1 MENIKILVPLDF
13 SDMGAKALHSA
24 EKFANLFNGTITPFH
39 SYLPLNE
46 VDGGPYMF
54 GMSTATMENYDEIEQ
69 ALHERLGELAREHID
84 PALVTNPLISIGN
97 PAQSIVEEG
106 KDYDMIVMS
115 THGRTGFSRFFLGSV
130 SEKVLRT
137 SHVPV
142 LIVNQERELSNLD
155 RIMVTTD
162 FSDHSKEAFPVAK
175 AVARQAN
182 ATLEVV
188 NVLAFDPQHDDEP
201 DESKVEVRNQRI
213 NVLAKE
219 LLHDI
224 SDLVETKV
232 IVSSDTPHEA
242 ILNYNLNNPHDL
254 IVMSTVGRTGID
266 YMMMGSTTANVAR
279 HGEKSRAQALIPKP
293 IPSNHCRSYPYQKL
307 SACSHLLCTYYYL

>member
-13 SDMGAKALHSA
+13 SDLGSKGLHSA
-24 EKFANLFNGTITPFH
+24 EKLAKLFNGTITPFH

-54 GMSTATMENYDEIEQ
+54 GMGTTAIDDYDEIEV
-69 ALHERLGELAREHID
+69 ALHDRLYELAKKEVD
-84 PALVTNPLISIGN
+84 PSLVAEPIISIGN

-106 KDYDMIVMS
+106 RDFDIIVMT

-130 SEKVLRT
+130 SEKVLRM
-137 SHVPV
+137 SYVPV
-142 LIVNQERELSNLD
+142 LVVNEQRELTDLK

-162 FSDHSKEAFPVAK
+162 FSDHSKRAFSIAK
-175 AVARQAN
+175 EIAKKAGAE
-182 ATLEVV
+182 LELV
-188 NVLAFDPQHDDEP
+188 NILAYDPQHEDEP
-201 DESKVEVRNQRI
+201 DDSKHQLREQRL

-219 LLHDI
+219 ELHEMGDLLK
-224 SDLVETKV
+224 TKL

-242 ILNYNLNNPHDL
+242 ILNYNIDDPHDL

-266 YMMMGSTTANVAR
+266 YLMMGSTTANVVR
-279 HGEKSRAQALIPKP
+279 NVKSPVLSINPKKV
-293 IPSNHCRSYPYQKL
+293 IQ
-307 SACSHLLCTYYYL
+307 

>member
-1 MENIKILVPLDF
+1 MENAKILVPLDF
-13 SDMGAKALHSA
+13 SDLGSKALHSA
-24 EKFANLFNGTITPFH
+24 EKLARLFNGSITPFH

-54 GMSTATMENYDEIEQ
+54 GMGSTSPNFEDYDEIED
-69 ALHERLGELAREHID
+69 ALYDRLGELAKNEVD
-84 PALVTNPLISIGN
+84 PSLVTKPLISIGN

-106 KDYDMIVMS
+106 KDFDLIVLT

-130 SEKVLRT
+130 SEKVLRM

-142 LIVNQERELSNLD
+142 LVVNQERELSDLNNIL
-155 RIMVTTD
+155 ITTD

-175 AVARQAN
+175 EIAQKAN
-182 ATLEVV
+182 ATLNVV
-188 NVLAFDPQHDDEP
+188 NILPYDPQHEDEP
-201 DESKVEVRNQRI
+201 DESKIQVREQRL

-224 SDLVETKV
+224 SDLVETNV
-232 IVSSDTPHEA
+232 IVSASTPHEA
-242 ILNYNLNNPHDL
+242 ILNYNLNYQHDL

-266 YMMMGSTTANVAR
+266 YLMMGSTTANVVR
-279 HGEKSRAQALIPKP
+279 HVNSPVLSVNPKTED
-293 IPSNHCRSYPYQKL
+293 S
-307 SACSHLLCTYYYL
+307 

>member
-13 SDMGAKALHSA
+13 SELGSKALHSA
-24 EKFANLFNGTITPFH
+24 EKMAKLFKGSITPFH

-54 GMSTATMENYDEIEQ
+54 GMGASTMEDFDEIET
-69 ALHERLGELAREHID
+69 ALHDRLAEVASEEVDTSLLTD
-84 PALVTNPLISIGN
+84 PLISIGN
-97 PAQSIVEEG
+97 PAQSIVEEAE
-106 KDYDMIVMS
+106 DFDMIVMT

-130 SEKVLRT
+130 SEKVIRT

-162 FSDHSKEAFPVAK
+162 FSDHSKEAFATAMEIAK
-175 AVARQAN
+175 KAN
-182 ATLEVV
+182 AKLDLV
-188 NVLAFDPQHDDEP
+188 NVMNYDAQHQDAP
-201 DESKVEVRNQRI
+201 DESKKELREQRL

-219 LLHDI
+219 EMHEMGDLL
-224 SDLVETKV
+224 ETKV
-232 IVSSDTPHEA
+232 IVSSDTAHEA
-242 ILNYNLNNPHDL
+242 ILKLNQENPYDL

-266 YMMMGSTTANVAR
+266 YLMLGSTTANVAR
-279 HGEKSRAQALIPKP
+279 YVKSPVLSINPKT
-293 IPSNHCRSYPYQKL
+293 NK
-307 SACSHLLCTYYYL
+307 

>member
-13 SDMGAKALHSA
+13 SDLGAKALHSA
-24 EKFANLFNGTITPFH
+24 EKFANLFNGSITPFH

-54 GMSTATMENYDEIEQ
+54 GMSTTAMEDYDEIED
-69 ALHERLGELAREHID
+69 ALHDRLVELAKEEVE
-84 PALVTNPLISIGN
+84 PSLVTEPLISIGN
-97 PAQSIVEEG
+97 PAQSIVEEA
-106 KDYDMIVMS
+106 KDFDMIVMT

-130 SEKVLRT
+130 AEKVLRM
-137 SHVPV
+137 SNIPV
-142 LIVNQERELSNLD
+142 LVVNEERELSNLD

-175 AVARQAN
+175 QIAKVAN
-182 ATLEVV
+182 AKLEVV
-188 NVLAFDPQHDDEP
+188 NILAYDPQHDDEP
-201 DESKVEVRNQRI
+201 DDSKIQLRKQRMS
-213 NVLAKE
+213 VLAKE
-219 LLHDI
+219 MLHDI
-224 SDLVETKV
+224 DDLVETKV

-266 YMMMGSTTANVAR
+266 YLMMGSTTANVVR
-279 HGEKSRAQALIPKP
+279 HVKSPVLSVNPKAE
-293 IPSNHCRSYPYQKL
+293 ND
-307 SACSHLLCTYYYL
+307 